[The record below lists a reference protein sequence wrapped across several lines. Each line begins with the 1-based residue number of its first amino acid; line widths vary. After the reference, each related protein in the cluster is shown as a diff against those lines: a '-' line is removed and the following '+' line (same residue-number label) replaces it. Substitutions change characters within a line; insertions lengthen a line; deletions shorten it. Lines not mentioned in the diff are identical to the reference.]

1 MILMNDLLIVG
12 GFGSI
17 GTKIIENLKND
28 FSIHVID
35 KKLNK
40 NYDFCNYEICDL
52 SGGKLNN
59 EKFPDQLTT
68 VYLTGN
74 LTNSLTSDDALNS
87 INDNILSLTNF
98 IILFS
103 KKIKHMIFVSSVS
116 VYGLPKYNPI
126 DEQHPIDPSS
136 FYGSQKACAEI
147 ICKTLCNNFHIPL
160 TIIRSGQLF
169 GVLSAEHTLPHLLMN
184 YLKSGKSISLTGD
197 PYSERDYLH
206 VSDFCRFIY
215 NVIKTPKEGIFNI
228 GSGEGLK
235 LIELFR
241 IAFEAFGMPFNKD
254 DIISKKNNLSF
265 SQILDIKL
273 AQQTYDFVP
282 KYTMKRWFLDLVT
295 SSKE

>member
-1 MILMNDLLIVG
+1 MNDILIVG

-17 GTKIIENLKND
+17 GTKIIKNLKND

-52 SGGKLNN
+52 SDGKLNDK
-59 EKFPDQLTT
+59 KFPNQLT
-68 VYLTGN
+68 VIYLTGN
-74 LTNSLTSDDALNS
+74 LTNSLTSNDALNS
-87 INDNILSLTNF
+87 INDNISSLTNF
-98 IILFS
+98 LILFS

-126 DEQHPIDPSS
+126 DEEHPINPYS

-147 ICKTLCNNFHIPL
+147 ISKTLCNNLDIPL
-160 TIIRSGQLF
+160 TIIRSSQLF
-169 GVLSAEHTLPHLLMN
+169 GLNSAELTLPHLLMN
-184 YLKSGKSISLTGD
+184 NLKNGKSISLTGD

-206 VSDFCRFIY
+206 VSDFCIFIN

-235 LIELFR
+235 LIELFKMS
-241 IAFEAFGMPFNKD
+241 FEVFGMSFKKSH
-254 DIISKKNNLSF
+254 IISKKNNSSF

-273 AQQTYDFVP
+273 AQQTYDFKP
-282 KYTMKRWFLDLVT
+282 EYTMKSWFLDSLN
-295 SSKE
+295 KK